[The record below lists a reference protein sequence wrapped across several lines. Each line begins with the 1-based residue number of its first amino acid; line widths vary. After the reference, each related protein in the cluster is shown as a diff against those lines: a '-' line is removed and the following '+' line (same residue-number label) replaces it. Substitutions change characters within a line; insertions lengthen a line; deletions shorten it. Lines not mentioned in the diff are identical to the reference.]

1 MSIDFY
7 ASPEKFQQ
15 QIYELYKNL
24 KVESEGKSQN
34 VKSQSKSKVTLTKSQ
49 TFVSKYFTPNNPDG
63 LLLYHSIGSGK
74 TLASL
79 SLVKSFED
87 LGFNAIFVT
96 RTTLKSDI
104 DKAINM
110 INLKNKLLRFSYK
123 QFSNICKRKGKNY
136 ELLME
141 KAKRFG
147 TSDPFY
153 KTIIIIDEAHKLY
166 TKDLKT
172 QEMHDIKLIQK
183 TIYESYQLSKE
194 NRCRIVLLSAT
205 PITFNPF
212 EILKLF
218 NLIIVNPKERINL
231 NNFQDEFLDSN
242 GKFTKKGELEFKYLT
257 KGLVSYLDATQ
268 DTSTFAKISL
278 THVYVP
284 ISEKPK
290 PLTKSDCQNLYKQCR
305 SIFPKNAFHKMQC
318 ENDKIACNR
327 EIKNSKLKNNKYQID
342 ELKNKCNI
350 VFT

>member
-7 ASPEKFQQ
+7 ASPEKFQE
-15 QIYELYKNL
+15 QIYQLYKNL
-24 KVESEGKSQN
+24 NTERNG
-34 VKSQSKSKVTLTKSQ
+34 KVTLSKSQ

-63 LLLYHSIGSGK
+63 ILLYHSIGSGK
-74 TLASL
+74 SLASL
-79 SLVKSFED
+79 SIIKSFEE

-96 RTTLKSDI
+96 RTTLKGDI
-104 DKAINM
+104 DKALSM
-110 INLKNKLLRFSYK
+110 TNLKNKLLRFSYK

-141 KAKRFG
+141 KAKSLDKN

-153 KTIIIIDEAHKLY
+153 KTIIVIDEAHKLY

-183 TIYESYQLSKE
+183 FIYESYQVSKE

-205 PITFNPF
+205 PITFDPF

-231 NNFQDEFLDSN
+231 NNFQDEFLDNN
-242 GKFTKKGELEFKYLT
+242 GKFTQKGELEFKYLT
-257 KGLVSYLDATQ
+257 KGLVSYLDVTK

-290 PLTKSDCQNLYKQCR
+290 LLTTSDCQKSYKQCI
-305 SIFPKNAFHKMQC
+305 SIFPKNELHKMQC
-318 ENDKIACNR
+318 ENYKITCNK
-327 EIKNSKLKNNKYQID
+327 EIKNTKLYIKNNKFQVD